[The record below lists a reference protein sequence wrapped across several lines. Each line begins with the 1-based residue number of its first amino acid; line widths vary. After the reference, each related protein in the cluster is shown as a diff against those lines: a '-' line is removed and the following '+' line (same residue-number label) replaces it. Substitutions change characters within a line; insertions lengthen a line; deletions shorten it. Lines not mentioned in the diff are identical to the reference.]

1 MQVSK
6 CVLVCDKTEE
16 SSFYRF
22 LLSNL
27 LFPTSAFLDL
37 GFSQTFQELEV
48 GSFSDF
54 PILWSSHKMTWFLGR
69 LVTSVHG
76 MNRPSGPS
84 SLLLFWVCGWDSFPV
99 PYMLHG
105 SDHCFASDAC
115 HFQQELSV
123 PDSSVSLSQG
133 DYDSP
138 HFPYFLYQGWGRPWA
153 RNKLQLFQL
162 SET

>member
-27 LFPTSAFLDL
+27 LFPVSAFLDL
-37 GFSQTFQELEV
+37 GFSPNLSGT
-48 GSFSDF
+48 GSRIFLRLSHTLKFSQDDLVPGATGYLCPWDESSF
-54 PILWSSHKMTWFLGR
+54 RAIISASILGLWLGFFSCP
-69 LVTSVHG
+69 LQ
-76 MNRPSGPS
+76 
-84 SLLLFWVCGWDSFPV
+84 
-99 PYMLHG
+99 LHG

-133 DYDSP
+133 DYDSS
-138 HFPYFLYQGWGRPWA
+138 HFPYFLYQGWGRP
-153 RNKLQLFQL
+153 
-162 SET
+162 